1 MLHLTENILVLVK
14 KERKIQWGGVNKIRG
29 KENWFKTKMLLLE
42 KYNLKSS

>member
-1 MLHLTENILVLVK
+1 MLPLTENILVLVK
-14 KERKIQWGGVNKIRG
+14 KERKIQWGGNKIRG